1 MGIRRT
7 LLACLLAVLPCMAR
21 ADDTLLVW
29 PDPAGQPLQLG
40 FSLQLGGSF
49 SVRPQEVGPQRA
61 APAVPGRAVAAFAA
75 DPLPDSG
82 PRETRGQVRIGMGWQ
97 GARASAYYG
106 VTYLTPEFSDQP
118 EGQLIGSFS
127 LSLRF

>member
-1 MGIRRT
+1 MGTRGT
-7 LLACLLAVLPCMAR
+7 LLTCLLAVLPRMGL
-21 ADDTLLVW
+21 ADDTALVW
-29 PDPAGQPLQLG
+29 PAPAWPNTAAPEPQLG

-49 SVRPQEVGPQRA
+49 SVRPQVA
-61 APAVPGRAVAAFAA
+61 LPAMPGRAAAVFVT
-75 DPLPDSG
+75 DPLPDSSARKAQG
-82 PRETRGQVRIGMGWQ
+82 KLQVGMGWQ

-106 VTYLTPEFSDQP
+106 VTYLTPQFSNQP